1 MGMLAGQSSVSELG
15 DLAIAHPD
23 YLRPCDS
30 HLVPMLNELKID
42 NRNIARVINSLEYGM
57 INANLTCVIV
67 GGLGGDAPGSAVV
80 NVASFLM
87 GNLVHKADYQIL
99 HPIHIRHVA
108 TTTRGVLWV
117 ENIVQQAFNRNAPCI
132 IVTDIYPKSGAL
144 TEELLFET
152 AANTIVITASGG
164 HLEGVGSADGLL
176 PNATGLEC
184 RLMGEVGHAVAK
196 SGMSLKDANELVIRL
211 INKYEHIFE
220 KPIDNS
226 GVRFD
231 VAYDLESIE
240 PKPEWLKMYDS
251 VKQELRQIGLDIN

>member
-1 MGMLAGQSSVSELG
+1 
-15 DLAIAHPD
+15 
-23 YLRPCDS
+23 
-30 HLVPMLNELKID
+30 MLNELKID

-57 INANLTCVIV
+57 LNANLTCVIV
-67 GGLGGDAPGSAVV
+67 GGLGGDGPGSAVI
-80 NVASFLM
+80 NVASFLL
-87 GNLVHKADYQIL
+87 GNLVHKADYHIL
-99 HPIHIRHVA
+99 HPIHIQHVA
-108 TTTRGVLWV
+108 TTTRSVLWV

-152 AANTIVITASGG
+152 AANAIVITAAGG

-196 SGMSLKDANELVIRL
+196 SGFSLKDANKMVIRL
-211 INKYEHIFE
+211 IEKYEHIF
-220 KPIDNS
+220 KKQVSNI

-231 VAYDLESIE
+231 EAYDLQSIT
-240 PKPEWLKMYDS
+240 PKAEWLIMYET
-251 VKQELRQIGLDIN
+251 VKAELQRMGLKIN